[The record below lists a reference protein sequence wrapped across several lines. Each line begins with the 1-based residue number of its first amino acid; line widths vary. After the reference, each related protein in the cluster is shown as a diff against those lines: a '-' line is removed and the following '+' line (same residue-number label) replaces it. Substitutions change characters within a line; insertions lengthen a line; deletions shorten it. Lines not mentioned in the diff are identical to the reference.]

1 MLTVPVQPNIVDHL
15 CGVVVEHTG
24 AQQVEEHCAQQRDA
38 MPVAEKGADDLGD
51 QEEAISRDEGYIEAG
66 HVG

>member
-1 MLTVPVQPNIVDHL
+1 M
-15 CGVVVEHTG
+15 EHPG
-24 AQQVEEHCAQQRDA
+24 AQQVEEHGGQQRDA

-51 QEEAISRDEGYIEAG
+51 QQKAISRDEGYIEAG

>member
-1 MLTVPVQPNIVDHL
+1 M
-15 CGVVVEHTG
+15 EHPG
-24 AQQVEEHCAQQRDA
+24 AQQVEEHGGQQRDA